1 MQREFKV
8 AIFGAS
14 PDTPNMGVSALFVS
28 LVHELYTAF
37 SGHISFV
44 VFDFQRGY
52 RKSEMLINDKRIS
65 CEFFGA
71 RGGRKYHLPENLYS
85 IHFLSKFGRFG
96 KQLNPAL
103 KLLDGCDAVIDVSG
117 GDSFSDI
124 YGIRRFTAILLPK
137 LIATNLGKPLILA
150 PQTYGP
156 FKEQTVLRSATAA
169 IKASSMVWARD
180 EESFGIIKNLLADA
194 FNPDMH
200 LCGVDMAFKLP
211 LQPALNKLD
220 QTTARWITESKQEP
234 VIGFNISGLI
244 YHDPEAAKSH
254 YGFIIDYNQTVLQFI
269 KKVLAETD
277 CRVLLIPH
285 VMDVGG
291 HYESDALACQQLI
304 SQLDARYHDRVAVT
318 PTHLNQSEVKWI
330 ISNMHWFCGTRMHAT
345 IAALSTATPAASI
358 SYSDK
363 TRGVFAT
370 CGQEQHVFDPRVLD
384 ADFIVSGL
392 FESLQS
398 RAQTKSSLESQLV
411 PVMNQADLQMQTI
424 ANYIRAL

>member
-1 MQREFKV
+1 MQREYKV

-28 LVHELYTAF
+28 LIHELFQAF

-52 RKSEMLINDKRIS
+52 RKNDVLINNNRIS

-71 RGGRKYHLPENLYS
+71 RGGRKYHLPENLHS
-85 IHFLSKFGRFG
+85 MLFLSNFGRFG
-96 KQLNPAL
+96 TQFNRGL
-103 KLLDGCDAVIDVSG
+103 KLLDTCDAVIDVSG

-124 YGIRRFTAILLPK
+124 YGGKRFSAILLPK
-137 LIATNLGKPLILA
+137 LIAAKLGKPLILA

-156 FKEQTVLRSATAA
+156 FKDKKVLHASTSA
-169 IKASSMVWARD
+169 IKSASMVWARD
-180 EESFGIIKNLLADA
+180 EESFGIIKKILGKS
-194 FNPDMH
+194 FNPSIH

-211 LQPALNKLD
+211 LQPALDTLD
-220 QTTARWITESKQEP
+220 QTTARWIAESKEHP

-244 YHDPEAAKSH
+244 YHDPAAAKSH
-254 YGFIIDYNQTVLQFI
+254 YEFIVDYNQTVFQFI
-269 KKVLAETD
+269 KKVLTDTD

-291 HYESDALACQQLI
+291 HYESDALACHQVI
-304 SQLDARYHDRVAVT
+304 SQLDESYQNRIAVT
-318 PTHLNQSEVKWI
+318 PTNLNQSQVKWI
-330 ISNMHWFCGTRMHAT
+330 ISNMQWFCGTRMHAT

-370 CGQEQHVFDPRVLD
+370 CGQEHHVFDPRILD
-384 ADFIVSGL
+384 ADAIVSGL
-392 FESLQS
+392 FKSLQC
-398 RAQTKSSLESQLV
+398 RDQTKSSLESQLV
-411 PVMNQADLQMQTI
+411 PVMNQANAQMQAI
-424 ANYIRAL
+424 ANYIHAL